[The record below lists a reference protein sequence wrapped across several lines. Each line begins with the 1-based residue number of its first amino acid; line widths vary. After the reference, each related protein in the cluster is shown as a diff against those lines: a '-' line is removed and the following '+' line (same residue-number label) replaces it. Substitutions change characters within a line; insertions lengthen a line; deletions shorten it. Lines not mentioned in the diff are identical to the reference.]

1 MNLFDDVNLNIP
13 RMEQQ
18 RYEKIKKSN
27 RYMKPQKDACG
38 YMRV

>member
-1 MNLFDDVNLNIP
+1 MNLFDDINLNIP

-27 RYMKPQKDACG
+27 KYM
-38 YMRV
+38 